1 MTDELLYLNG
11 SFMPLAEGTVQVEDR
26 GFQLGDG
33 VYEVVKVMNGRAVW
47 LQGHLDRLEG
57 SLTAISLTGAV
68 TDDRLGEVIPDLIE
82 RSGVADGFVY
92 VQVTRGNSPREFDL
106 PTSVRPTVLA
116 YVRNVSPLA
125 SDKILA
131 GQSVHPVEDRRWEL
145 CNIKAIDL
153 LAAVLAKDEAR
164 QAGADEALFVG
175 PNGTVREGGSSNI
188 FAYYRGMLRT
198 HPADNHILDG
208 VTRRHVLDLARRAG
222 YSVRE
227 EAFRLSDITSCSDVE
242 CEVFLTST
250 LRDIMP
256 VVRVGERTIGE
267 GGPGRVTLALLDL
280 FRADQA
286 AAVGADPPIALS

>member
-1 MTDELLYLNG
+1 
-11 SFMPLAEGTVQVEDR
+11 MPLAVGMVQVEDR

-47 LQGHLDRLEG
+47 LQAHLDRLDG
-57 SLTAISLTGAV
+57 SLTAIRLPGAV
-68 TDDRLGEVIPDLIE
+68 IDHRLGEVVPDLIQ
-82 RSGVADGFVY
+82 RSGIADGFVY
-92 VQVTRGNSPREFDL
+92 VQVTRGSSPREFDL
-106 PTSVRPTVLA
+106 PASVRPTVLA
-116 YVRNVSPLA
+116 YVRDVSPLPA
-125 SDKILA
+125 DKILA
-131 GQSVHPVEDRRWEL
+131 GQSVHPVEDRRWGL

-175 PNGTVREGGSSNI
+175 PDGRVREGGSSNL
-188 FAYYRGMLRT
+188 FAYCRGMLRT

-208 VTRRHVLDLARRAG
+208 VTRRHVLDLAREAG

-227 EAFRLSDITSCSDVE
+227 EAFRLSDITSSSDAE

-256 VVRVGERTIGE
+256 VVRVGERTVGE
-267 GGPGRVTLALLDL
+267 GRPGRVTLALLDL

-286 AAVGADPPIALS
+286 AAVEAEPPIALS